1 MLIFVMSKGNKVLTF
16 KKTTIMKKDLFI
28 QRTVEKFIMIE
39 FVKGNMDTKEQVDSM
54 IELVQ
59 RKLDFSYNEACDFI
73 RNAIGI
79 NA

>member
-1 MLIFVMSKGNKVLTF
+1 MTKE
-16 KKTTIMKKDLFI
+16 LFI

-39 FVKGNMDTKEQVDSM
+39 FVKGNMDTKEQVDNM
-54 IELVQ
+54 IEVVQ
-59 RKLDFSYNEACDFI
+59 RKLDFSYNEVCDFI

>member
-1 MLIFVMSKGNKVLTF
+1 MTKE
-16 KKTTIMKKDLFI
+16 LFI

-59 RKLDFSYNEACDFI
+59 GKLDFSYNEACDFI
-73 RNAIGI
+73 RKAIGI

>member
-1 MLIFVMSKGNKVLTF
+1 MNDKVVTI

-28 QRTVEKFIMIE
+28 QRTVEKFVMIE
-39 FVKGNMDTKEQVDSM
+39 FVKGNMDTKEQVYSM
-54 IELVQ
+54 IEVVQ

-73 RNAIGI
+73 KNAIGI

>member
-1 MLIFVMSKGNKVLTF
+1 MTKE
-16 KKTTIMKKDLFI
+16 LFI

-39 FVKGNMDTKEQVDSM
+39 FVNGNMDTKEQVDSM

-59 RKLDFSYNEACDFI
+59 GKLDFSYNEACDFI
-73 RNAIGI
+73 RKAIGI

>member
-1 MLIFVMSKGNKVLTF
+1 
-16 KKTTIMKKDLFI
+16 MKKELFI

-39 FVKGNMDTKEQVDSM
+39 FVKGNMDTKEQVNNM
-54 IELVQ
+54 IEVVQ

>member
-1 MLIFVMSKGNKVLTF
+1 
-16 KKTTIMKKDLFI
+16 
-28 QRTVEKFIMIE
+28 MIE

>member
-1 MLIFVMSKGNKVLTF
+1 MT
-16 KKTTIMKKDLFI
+16 KDLFI

-54 IELVQ
+54 IEVIQ
-59 RKLDFSYNEACDFI
+59 RKLNFSYNEACDFI
-73 RNAIGI
+73 RKAIGI

>member
-1 MLIFVMSKGNKVLTF
+1 
-16 KKTTIMKKDLFI
+16 MKKELFI

-39 FVKGNMDTKEQVDSM
+39 FVKGNMDTKKQVNNM
-54 IELVQ
+54 IEVVQ

>member
-1 MLIFVMSKGNKVLTF
+1 MT
-16 KKTTIMKKDLFI
+16 KDLFI

-59 RKLDFSYNEACDFI
+59 GKLDFSYNEACDFI

-79 NA
+79 ND

>member
-1 MLIFVMSKGNKVLTF
+1 MTAS
-16 KKTTIMKKDLFI
+16 LFI
-28 QRTVEKFIMIE
+28 QRTVEKFIMME
-39 FVKGNMDTKEQVDSM
+39 FVNGNMDTKEQVDNM
-54 IELVQ
+54 IEVVQ

>member
-1 MLIFVMSKGNKVLTF
+1 
-16 KKTTIMKKDLFI
+16 MKKDLFI

-39 FVKGNMDTKEQVDSM
+39 FVKGNMDTKEQVDNM
-54 IELVQ
+54 IEVVQ

>member
-1 MLIFVMSKGNKVLTF
+1 
-16 KKTTIMKKDLFI
+16 MKKDLFI

-39 FVKGNMDTKEQVDSM
+39 FVKGNMNTKEQVDSM
-54 IELVQ
+54 IGLVQ
-59 RKLDFSYNEACDFI
+59 RKLDFPYNEACDFI

>member
-1 MLIFVMSKGNKVLTF
+1 
-16 KKTTIMKKDLFI
+16 MKKDLFI

-39 FVKGNMDTKEQVDSM
+39 FVNGNMDTKEQVDNM
-54 IELVQ
+54 IEVVQ

>member
-1 MLIFVMSKGNKVLTF
+1 
-16 KKTTIMKKDLFI
+16 MKKDLFI

-54 IELVQ
+54 IELVR

-73 RNAIGI
+73 KNAIGI

>member
-1 MLIFVMSKGNKVLTF
+1 MTKE
-16 KKTTIMKKDLFI
+16 LFI

-54 IELVQ
+54 IELVKG
-59 RKLDFSYNEACDFI
+59 KLDFSYNEACDFI
-73 RNAIGI
+73 RKAIGI

>member
-1 MLIFVMSKGNKVLTF
+1 MTKE
-16 KKTTIMKKDLFI
+16 LFI

-39 FVKGNMDTKEQVDSM
+39 FVKGNMDTKEQVDNM
-54 IELVQ
+54 IEVVQ

-73 RNAIGI
+73 RNAIGV

>member
-1 MLIFVMSKGNKVLTF
+1 MNDKVVTI

-39 FVKGNMDTKEQVDSM
+39 FVKGNMNTKQQVDSM

>member
-1 MLIFVMSKGNKVLTF
+1 MTKE
-16 KKTTIMKKDLFI
+16 LFI

-39 FVKGNMDTKEQVDSM
+39 FVKGNMDTKEHVDNM
-54 IELVQ
+54 IEVVQ

-73 RNAIGI
+73 RKAIGI

>member
-1 MLIFVMSKGNKVLTF
+1 MTKE
-16 KKTTIMKKDLFI
+16 LFI

-39 FVKGNMDTKEQVDSM
+39 FVNGNMDTKEQVDNM
-54 IELVQ
+54 IEVVQ

>member
-1 MLIFVMSKGNKVLTF
+1 
-16 KKTTIMKKDLFI
+16 MKKDLFI

-39 FVKGNMDTKEQVDSM
+39 FVKGNMDTKEQVDIM

-73 RNAIGI
+73 KNAIGI

>member
-1 MLIFVMSKGNKVLTF
+1 MTKE
-16 KKTTIMKKDLFI
+16 LFI

-39 FVKGNMDTKEQVDSM
+39 FVKGNMDTKEQVDNM
-54 IELVQ
+54 IEVVQ

>member
-1 MLIFVMSKGNKVLTF
+1 MNDKVVTI

-39 FVKGNMDTKEQVDSM
+39 FVKGNMDTKEQVYSM
-54 IELVQ
+54 IEVVQ

-73 RNAIGI
+73 KNAIDI

>member
-1 MLIFVMSKGNKVLTF
+1 MNDKVVTI

-39 FVKGNMDTKEQVDSM
+39 FVKGNMDTKEQVYSM
-54 IELVQ
+54 IEVVQ

-73 RNAIGI
+73 KNAIGI

>member
-1 MLIFVMSKGNKVLTF
+1 MT
-16 KKTTIMKKDLFI
+16 KDLFI

-54 IELVQ
+54 IEVIQ

-79 NA
+79 ND